1 MPAQPLLGPPP
12 LVDEIV
18 TVVDEQL
25 QITEDRLARP
35 RPRKP
40 RLAKRSSCDRERVD
54 RVRLATLTA
63 GPPLG
68 HRQLRRHTHLLLTNR
83 EQLPFQ
89 PTRQPP
95 AVLER
100 PQPLSAERRGPV
112 DQLVAADPDGLLV
125 EHPAGLVNRD
135 SRHRLLVY
143 VHSDHDHLARLQS
156 RWGRPASGQTSLEA
170 AATLL
175 SGHARRSRE
184 GGGDTTLASQPS
196 SDVQE

>member
-1 MPAQPLLGPPP
+1 MRAQPLLGPPP

-112 DQLVAADPDGLLV
+112 DQLSSLPTAMVF
-125 EHPAGLVNRD
+125 
-135 SRHRLLVY
+135 S
-143 VHSDHDHLARLQS
+143 SS
-156 RWGRPASGQTSLEA
+156 IRPASSIATAVTDCLCTS
-170 AATLL
+170 TPI
-175 SGHARRSRE
+175 
-184 GGGDTTLASQPS
+184 TII
-196 SDVQE
+196 